1 MVAGSRA
8 ERQRHIHSISK
19 CNDENLACA
28 DYLPMV
34 VWPARQSC
42 SSDLFCSAA
51 LITSSF
57 VTTNS
62 RRGWWSWIEQ
72 VLIMRLTWH
81 FYITCQV
88 RSWRSKQFMNVI
100 LQTLIDWF
108 PYTVKEFQLTIP
120 LARSWI
126 WRSVTIRLC
135 HNKKKLMIKVL
146 EAGYT

>member
-1 MVAGSRA
+1 MGRGTTLTKYYWLTCMVGSRA
-8 ERQRHIHSISK
+8 ERQQHIHSISK

-28 DYLPMV
+28 DYLPTI
-34 VWPARQSC
+34 VWPVRQSC

-108 PYTVKEFQLTIP
+108 PYGKGILTHHP
-120 LARSWI
+120 S
-126 WRSVTIRLC
+126 SQ
-135 HNKKKLMIKVL
+135 KLNL
-146 EAGYT
+146 EECKTLP